1 MSYILSIEFVC
12 LSLISLSGIY
22 ITWVACHQLSWLGK
36 SNPDSESISLY
47 QPLACQFSWKD
58 NLKLLLQMAIL
69 VLLSRFI
76 VYLVAYFA
84 FSVINENSGSFSDLF
99 KHIWWRWDTFHYIN
113 IANNGYSAEGQDRYL
128 LVFYPLY
135 PALIAVMKNFIAD
148 TFFAGVAV
156 SLINL
161 TLSCFFLFKLVRNEF
176 NDESIAWKTIK
187 YLLLFPFSFFT
198 AIVYTES
205 TFLLMS
211 IACFYYMR
219 RGLWWQAGCFGLLAA
234 LTRNH
239 GVLLLAPM
247 AFEMLRQHQTLWPQG
262 WLQKLRFALPKLLAL
277 ALIPSGILLYLVL
290 NKWVTGDWFR
300 FLDYQKENWH
310 NGFGY
315 FAENMAAIF
324 ERTQGNNYKM
334 AAGTWWPTFMGFF
347 LSVALIA
354 TSIRKVPS
362 AYVIY
367 SFCYL
372 IISYSPTWLLSGPRY
387 LMGLFPLFIFMALWA
402 KKHHSLENT
411 LDIGLGLFLS
421 LFIVLF
427 FHSAVY

>member
-1 MSYILSIEFVC
+1 MSYILSIEFLC
-12 LSLISLSGIY
+12 LFLIITSGLY
-22 ITWVACHQLSWLGK
+22 IAWNACHQLSWLGAAQT
-36 SNPDSESISLY
+36 NIGMPINE
-47 QPLACQFSWKD
+47 PVVPWRASWQR
-58 NLKLLLQMAIL
+58 NLTLLIQITCV
-69 VLLSRFI
+69 VLLSRLI
-76 VYLVAYFA
+76 VYLVAYLA
-84 FSVINENSGSFSDLF
+84 FIAMKDNGGGFSDLF
-99 KHIWWRWDTFHYIN
+99 KHIWWRWDSFHYMN
-113 IANNGYSAEGQDRYL
+113 IADNGYAAEGKDRYL

-135 PALIAVMKNFIAD
+135 PALIAVMEGFVAD
-148 TFFAGVAV
+148 TFYAGVTV

-161 TLSCFFLFKLVRNEF
+161 VLSCFFLFKLVLNEF
-176 NDESIAWKTIK
+176 EDEAIAWRAIK

-219 RGLWWQAGCFGLLAA
+219 QGYWWQAGCFGLLAA

-247 AFEMLRQHQTLWPQG
+247 VFEMLRQHQQQWPSDWQ
-262 WLQKLRFALPKLLAL
+262 QRIKFIAPKLLSL
-277 ALIPSGILLYLVL
+277 ALIPTGILLYLVL

-315 FAENMAAIF
+315 FAQNISGIF
-324 ERTQGNNYKM
+324 ERIQGTNYKM
-334 AAGTWWPTFMGFF
+334 VAGTWWPTFIGFF
-347 LSVALIA
+347 LAIALIV

-372 IISYSPTWLLSGPRY
+372 LISYSPTWLLSGPRY

-402 KKHHSLENT
+402 SKHKSLESL
-411 LDIGLGLFLS
+411 LDISLGVFLALFT
-421 LFIVLF
+421 VLF
-427 FHSAVY
+427 FHSVVY

>member
-1 MSYILSIEFVC
+1 MFFVLSIEW
-12 LSLISLSGIY
+12 LSLLLILASGLFIC
-22 ITWVACHQLSWLGK
+22 IAAGHQLNWLGQRQ
-36 SNPDSESISLY
+36 SSQIALY
-47 QPLACQFSWKD
+47 GINKQHCFTGWQQNLRLLAQ
-58 NLKLLLQMAIL
+58 ITVL

-76 VYLVAYFA
+76 IYLVAYMA
-84 FSVINENSGSFSDLF
+84 FSAINENGGNFKDLF
-99 KHIWWRWDTFHYIN
+99 KIIWWRWDTFHYVN
-113 IANNGYSAEGQDRYL
+113 LAENGYVAEGQDRYL

-135 PALIAVMKNFIAD
+135 PALIALMKGFIAD
-148 TFFAGVAV
+148 TFYAGVTV
-156 SLINL
+156 SLITL
-161 TLSCFFLFKLVRNEF
+161 VLSCFALFKLVLNEF
-176 NDESIAWKTIK
+176 NDDVTAWRTIK

-219 RGLWWQAGCFGLLAA
+219 QGFWWRAGLFGLLAA

-239 GVLLLAPM
+239 GVLLVAPM
-247 AFEMLRQHQTLWPQG
+247 IFEMVRQHQHQWPVE
-262 WLQKLRFALPKLLAL
+262 WRDRLTFIWPKMCAI
-277 ALIPSGILLYLVL
+277 ALIPFGIFLYLLL

-300 FLDYQKENWH
+300 FLAYQKENWH

-315 FAENMAAIF
+315 FAENLVGVF
-324 ERTQGNNYKM
+324 HRTQGDNYNLV
-334 AAGTWWPTFMGFF
+334 AGTWWPTLVAFF
-347 LSVALIA
+347 VTVALIIR
-354 TSIRKVPS
+354 SIRYVPC

-402 KKHHSLENT
+402 KKHKGLESFF
-411 LDIGLGLFLS
+411 DITLGLLLT

-427 FHSAVY
+427 FRSGVY

>member
-1 MSYILSIEFVC
+1 MSYLLSIEFA
-12 LSLISLSGIY
+12 SLLLIACSGLY
-22 ITWVACHQLSWLGK
+22 IAWIACHQLSWLGK
-36 SNPDSESISLY
+36 SNVDNHHVALSAPITS
-47 QPLACQFSWKD
+47 QFSWKK
-58 NLKLLLQMAIL
+58 NLTLLLQIL
-69 VLLSRFI
+69 IVVLLSRFVI
-76 VYLVAYFA
+76 YLVAYFS
-84 FSVINENSGSFSDLF
+84 FSVINENAGGFSDLF
-99 KHIWWRWDTFHYIN
+99 KHIWWRWDSFHYIN
-113 IANNGYSAEGQDRYL
+113 IANNGYVAEGQDRYL

-135 PALIAVMKNFIAD
+135 PMLIAIMKGFIAD
-148 TFFAGVAV
+148 TFYAGVAV

-161 TLSCFFLFKLVRNEF
+161 TLSCFFLFKLVAHEF
-176 NDESIAWKTIK
+176 NDESTAWKTVK

-219 RGLWWQAGCFGLLAA
+219 QGLWWQAGCFGLLAA

-247 AFEMLRQHQTLWPQG
+247 AFEMIRQHQAQWPEG
-262 WLQKLRFALPKLLAL
+262 WGAKIKFITPKLLAL
-277 ALIPSGILLYLVL
+277 ALIPSGIILYLVL

-315 FAENMAAIF
+315 FAENVSAIF
-324 ERTQGNNYKM
+324 DRTQDQNYKM
-334 AAGTWWPTFMGFF
+334 AAGTWWPTFVGFF
-347 LSVALIA
+347 LSIALIV

-402 KKHHSLENT
+402 KKHPSLENT
-411 LDIGLGLFLS
+411 LDIALGLFLT
-421 LFIVLF
+421 LFVVLF

>member
-1 MSYILSIEFVC
+1 MSYILSIEFAC
-12 LSLISLSGIY
+12 LVLIASSGIY
-22 ITWVACHQLSWLGK
+22 IAWTACHQLSWLGAAK
-36 SNPDSESISLY
+36 SNSESSAASAFPS
-47 QPLACQFSWKD
+47 PLDWKA
-58 NLKLLLQMAIL
+58 NLKLLIQIALI
-69 VLLSRFI
+69 VILSRFI
-76 VYLVAYFA
+76 VYIVAYLA
-84 FSVINENSGSFSDLF
+84 FSVIKENSGSFSELF

-113 IANNGYSAEGQDRYL
+113 IANNGYTAEGQDRYL

-135 PALIAVMKNFIAD
+135 PALIALMKGFIAD
-148 TFFAGVAV
+148 TFYAGVAV
-156 SLINL
+156 SLVNL
-161 TLSCFFLFKLVRNEF
+161 TLSCFFLFKLALNEF
-176 NDESIAWKTIK
+176 NDESIAWKTVK

-219 RGLWWQAGCFGLLAA
+219 QGCWWQAGLFGLLAA

-247 AFEMLRQHQTLWPQG
+247 AFEMIRQHQAQWPSHWQQRI
-262 WLQKLRFALPKLLAL
+262 WFLTPKLMAL

-315 FAENMAAIF
+315 FAQNMSGIF
-324 ERTQGNNYKM
+324 ERTQGSNYKM
-334 AAGTWWPTFMGFF
+334 AAGTWWPTFIGFF
-347 LSVALIA
+347 LSIALII
-354 TSIRKVPS
+354 TSIKKVPS

-411 LDIGLGLFLS
+411 LDLSLGLFLS
-421 LFIVLF
+421 LFVVLF